1 MRRFVAYL
9 FLVFLPVLSF
19 AGDRTKAEGR
29 WTYGT
34 EWGYIL
40 TFYSGYHYNFFS
52 PDGWRVNEKDIGF
65 SYHSNA
71 EIYIH
76 TGYNLS
82 DKWNLS
88 AYLGYTALQDKD
100 HCVPLSLRATRYFRG
115 NEKGDRW
122 LTYLDLGSGISIKKH
137 PQEIFTG
144 KLGTGYR
151 FSLSE
156 RTKIDVLASLR
167 MTYGHSNIEFEN
179 TQISFDRINRNNIY
193 GCALSVGLS
202 LTF

>member
-1 MRRFVAYL
+1 MAIRLKLEKTDRVL
-9 FLVFLPVLSF
+9 FCGSKWW
-19 AGDRTKAEGR
+19 GDPDMPEGM
-29 WTYGT
+29 TYPTVQVT
-34 EWGYIL
+34 EDGETYDYPL
-40 TFYSGYHYNFFS
+40 TFICQINCEDIAPFDKEGKFPHEGMLYFF
-52 PDGWRVNEKDIGF
+52 
-65 SYHSNA
+65 A
-71 EIYIH
+71 A
-76 TGYNLS
+76 L

-100 HCVPLSLRATRYFRG
+100 HCVPLSLRATRYFRE
-115 NEKGDRW
+115 NEKDDRW